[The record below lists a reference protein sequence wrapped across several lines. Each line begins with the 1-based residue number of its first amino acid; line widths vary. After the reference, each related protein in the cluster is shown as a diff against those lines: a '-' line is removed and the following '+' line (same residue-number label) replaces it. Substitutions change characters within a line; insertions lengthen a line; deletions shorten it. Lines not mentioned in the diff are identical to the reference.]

1 MSSPAYV
8 FDAKLDS
15 FEQDVINTSK
25 ETPVLVDFW
34 AEWCGP
40 CKQIGPILEKLAA
53 EYHGA
58 FLLAKVDVDKEQQ
71 LAGYFQVKS
80 IPTLMLL
87 KDGKIIDGFPGALP
101 EAQLREFLS
110 HHKIVPNPEPVATEN
125 ELEVIDQA
133 KDPHQELIRLRHA
146 VAEAPSDDTLKLEL
160 GLALTATQAYS
171 EALLI
176 FDALP
181 ANLALDERVSK
192 ARSRIDLA
200 DRVKNAPPV
209 EVLHAAIAAN
219 PADFEAHHYLGLH
232 YLVQGKNEQG
242 LQQLLHLMQLNR
254 DFQDGLP
261 KKLLLEAFNTVDD
274 DDLVRVYRRK
284 MATLLN

>member
-1 MSSPAYV
+1 MNAFV

-15 FEQDVINTSK
+15 FEQDVINASK
-25 ETPVLVDFW
+25 NTPVLVDFW

-40 CKQIGPILEKLAA
+40 CKQVGPILEKLAA

-87 KDGKIIDGFPGALP
+87 KDGKIVDGFPGALT
-101 EAQLREFLS
+101 ETQLREFLS
-110 HHKIVPNPEPVATEN
+110 HHQIVPNPEPVESEAGSTAGIET
-125 ELEVIDQA
+125 L
-133 KDPHQELIRLRHA
+133 DPHQELIRLRHA
-146 VAEAPSDDTLKLEL
+146 VAEAPTDDSLKLEL

-200 DRVKNAPPV
+200 DRVKNAPPI
-209 EVLHAAIAAN
+209 EVLQAAIAAN
-219 PADFEAHHYLGLH
+219 PADFEARHYLALH

-242 LQQLLHLMQLNR
+242 LQQLLDLMQLNR
-254 DFQDGLP
+254 EFQDGLP

-274 DDLVRVYRRK
+274 DDLVRAYRRK